1 MPKQGVTVL
10 RAAKAKAAKPKAPA
24 DGAGPTV
31 AQNRRGRF
39 DYEIIQSYD
48 AGIALL
54 GSEVKAVRAGHATIG
69 EGYARFR
76 GPELFLHNVHI
87 GPYGPARENHEPLR
101 TRKLLLHRRELERLC
116 HEMEIQPRS
125 TIIPLRMYLSHGV
138 IKVQIALAQ
147 GKRSYDKREAI
158 REREADRTMQRA
170 IRHAQR

>member
-1 MPKQGVTVL
+1 MPKQGVRVL
-10 RAAKAKAAKPKAPA
+10 RAAKAKTKVAA

-39 DYEIIQSYD
+39 DYELLQSYD

-76 GPELFLHNVHI
+76 GPELFLYNVHI
-87 GPYGPARENHEPLR
+87 GPYAPSRENHDPLR
-101 TRKLLLHRRELERLC
+101 TRKLLMHRRELDRLR
-116 HEMEIQPRS
+116 HEMELQPRS

-138 IKVQIALAQ
+138 IKVRIALAQ
-147 GKRSYDKREAI
+147 GKRAYDKREAI

-170 IRHAQR
+170 VRHAQR

>member
-1 MPKQGVTVL
+1 MPKQGVSVL
-10 RAAKAKAAKPKAPA
+10 RAAKAKKTVES
-24 DGAGPTV
+24 DAGPTV

-39 DYEIIQSYD
+39 DYEILHSYD

-69 EGYARFR
+69 EGYARFK
-76 GPELFLHNVHI
+76 GPELFLYNVHI
-87 GPYGPARENHEPLR
+87 GPYAPSRENHDPLR
-101 TRKLLLHRRELERLC
+101 VRKLLLHRRELDRLR
-116 HEMEIQPRS
+116 HEMELQPRS

-138 IKVQIALAQ
+138 IKVHLALAQ
-147 GKRSYDKREAI
+147 GKRAYDKRETI

>member
-1 MPKQGVTVL
+1 MPKQGVSVL
-10 RAAKAKAAKPKAPA
+10 RAAKAKAKPAA
-24 DGAGPTV
+24 SDTGPTV

-39 DYEIIQSYD
+39 DYEILQSYD

-69 EGYARFR
+69 EGYARFK
-76 GPELFLHNVHI
+76 GPELFLYNVHI
-87 GPYGPARENHEPLR
+87 GPYAPSRENHDPLR
-101 TRKLLLHRRELERLC
+101 TRKLLLHRRELDRLR
-116 HEMEIQPRS
+116 HEMELQPRS

-138 IKVQIALAQ
+138 IKVHIALAQ
-147 GKRSYDKREAI
+147 GKRTYDKREAI

>member
-1 MPKQGVTVL
+1 MPKQGVSVL
-10 RAAKAKAAKPKAPA
+10 RALKAKPKPA
-24 DGAGPTV
+24 GDGVGPTV

-39 DYEIIQSYD
+39 DYEILQSFD

-54 GSEVKAVRAGHATIG
+54 GSEVKSVRAGHATIG

-76 GPELFLHNVHI
+76 GPELFLYNVHI

-101 TRKLLLHRRELERLC
+101 TRKLLLHRRELERLH
-116 HEMEIQPRS
+116 HEMEVQPRS

-147 GKRSYDKREAI
+147 GKRSYDKRETI

-170 IRHAQR
+170 VRHAQR